1 MNRSIR
7 STLVRLPWLL
17 WRPILRAFR
26 RQSALRELQ
35 CLNDHMLEDMGLHRG
50 QLWFIA
56 DAYAR
61 GIPIGDR
68 HPRHWQHDAR
78 RHVSMVP
85 RITATQCPATDTCD
99 TDP

>member
-17 WRPILRAFR
+17 WRAILQAFR

-35 CLNDHMLEDMGLHRG
+35 RLDAHMLEDMGLHRG

-61 GIPIGDR
+61 GVPIGDR
-68 HPRHWQHDAR
+68 HPRHRHDVASGQI
-78 RHVSMVP
+78 SMVP
-85 RITATQCPATDTCD
+85 RITATQCPATDTCE